1 MKVMDTSA
9 EMLSAYEG
17 GHFSLERWKE
27 YIGRCVPGAGELN
40 LAEMRETVAAGY
52 SWEEEFLPVLDAC
65 YASSV
70 KREEVIRSFH
80 RVTDGLDERSAA
92 RFGRTVD
99 ADIVLYLGLCVGAGW
114 VTPVNG
120 RTTVLLGME
129 KILEL
134 DWGGMDAMTGLIVH
148 ELGHVYHSQY
158 GNLDMETGMGRDAF
172 IWQLFTEGIAMV
184 FEQEVVGDPEYF
196 HQDTGGWKEW
206 CRRNAG
212 RIREAF
218 FRDLDAMTDDTQRYF
233 GDWVQVEGHG
243 DTGYYLG
250 TLFVRFLL
258 ESDDFDRLVRYG
270 MDEVRDGFMRFMQK
284 ELD

>member
-1 MKVMDTSA
+1 MNVMDTSA
-9 EMLSAYEG
+9 EMLSSYED

-65 YASSV
+65 YASSA
-70 KREEVIRSFH
+70 KREEAVRSFH
-80 RVTDGLDERSAA
+80 RVTDGLDERIAA
-92 RFGRTVD
+92 RFNRTVD

-134 DWGGMDAMTGLIVH
+134 GWGGMDAMTGLIVH

-158 GNLDMETGMGRDAF
+158 GNLDPETDPGRDAF

-196 HQDTGGWKEW
+196 HQDHGGWKEW

-218 FRDLDAMTDDTQRYF
+218 FRDLDTMTDDTQRYF
-233 GDWVQVEGHG
+233 GDWVQFEGHG

-270 MDEVRDGFMRFMQK
+270 VDEVRDGFMRFMQA
-284 ELD
+284 EL

>member
-1 MKVMDTSA
+1 MNVMDTSA

-17 GHFSLERWKE
+17 GHFCLERWEE

-52 SWEEEFLPVLDAC
+52 SWEKEFLPVLDAC
-65 YASSV
+65 YASSA
-70 KREEVIRSFH
+70 KREEAVRSFH
-80 RVTDGLDERSAA
+80 RVTDGLDGRIVS

-99 ADIVLYLGLCVGAGW
+99 ADIVLYLGLCAGAGW

-158 GNLDMETGMGRDAF
+158 GNLDMETGTGRDAF

-196 HQDTGGWKEW
+196 HQDHDGWKEW

-218 FRDLDAMTDDTQRYF
+218 FRDLDTMTNDTQRYF
-233 GDWVQVEGHG
+233 GDWVRFEGHG

-250 TLFVRFLL
+250 TRFVRFLL
-258 ESDDFDRLVRYG
+258 ENDDFDRLVRYG
-270 MDEVRDGFMRFMQK
+270 MEEVRDGFMRFMQA

>member
-1 MKVMDTSA
+1 MNVMDTSP
-9 EMLSAYEG
+9 EMLSSYED

-65 YASSV
+65 YADSG
-70 KREEVIRSFH
+70 KREEAVRSFR
-80 RVTDGLDERSAA
+80 RVTDGLDKRIVS

-134 DWGGMDAMTGLIVH
+134 GWGNEDAMTGLIVH

-158 GNLDMETGMGRDAF
+158 GNLSLEGGSSREQF

-184 FEQEVVGDPEYF
+184 FEQEVVGDRDYF
-196 HQDTGGWKEW
+196 HQDNGEWKEW

-212 RIREAF
+212 KIRESF
-218 FRDLDAMTDDTQRYF
+218 FRDLDSMTDENQRYF
-233 GDWVQVEGHG
+233 GDWVQFEGHG

-258 ESDDFDRLVRYG
+258 REDSFDRLVQYG
-270 MDEVRDGFMRFMQK
+270 INEVVNRFRK
-284 ELD
+284 FILEKT

>member
-1 MKVMDTSA
+1 MNVMDTSA
-9 EMLSAYEG
+9 EMLSSYEDE
-17 GHFSLERWKE
+17 HFSLERWKE

-65 YASSV
+65 YADSG
-70 KREEVIRSFH
+70 KREEAVRSFH
-80 RVTDGLDERSAA
+80 RVTDGLDEQIIA

-158 GNLDMETGMGRDAF
+158 GNLDMETGTGPDAF

-196 HQDTGGWKEW
+196 HQDHGGWKEW

-218 FRDLDAMTDDTQRYF
+218 FRDLDTMTDDTQRYF
-233 GDWVQVEGHG
+233 GDWVQFEGHG

-258 ESDDFDRLVRYG
+258 QSDDFDRLVRYG
-270 MDEVRDGFMRFMQK
+270 MDEVRDGFMRFMQA
-284 ELD
+284 EL

>member
-1 MKVMDTSA
+1 MNVMDTSA

-17 GHFSLERWKE
+17 GHFCLERWEE

-52 SWEEEFLPVLDAC
+52 SWEKEFLPVLDAC
-65 YASSV
+65 YASSA
-70 KREEVIRSFH
+70 KREEAVRSFH
-80 RVTDGLDERSAA
+80 RVTDGLDGRIVS

-99 ADIVLYLGLCVGAGW
+99 ADIVLYLGLCAGAGW

-158 GNLDMETGMGRDAF
+158 GNLDMETGTGRDAF

-196 HQDTGGWKEW
+196 HQDHGGWKEW
-206 CRRNAG
+206 CRQNAG
-212 RIREAF
+212 KIREAF
-218 FRDLDAMTDDTQRYF
+218 FRDLDTMTNDTQRYF
-233 GDWVQVEGHG
+233 GDWVQFEGHG

-250 TLFVRFLL
+250 PVPAGER
-258 ESDDFDRLVRYG
+258 
-270 MDEVRDGFMRFMQK
+270 
-284 ELD
+284 